1 MTIDKCQAGELFT
14 KMINHSQIN
23 FYVKQDRTPS
33 IQCVYTY
40 VEIQYIKITIYL
52 SIYLS
57 IYVSIYLSIYLSIY
71 PSIYLSIYVD
81 AHGFAAQGKANSL

>member
-52 SIYLS
+52 SIYLC
-57 IYVSIYLSIYLSIY
+57 IYLSIYLSIY

-81 AHGFAAQGKANSL
+81 AHGFAAQGKANPL